1 MQALMRLHVTLVA
14 IGIFTFHGATRGQDL
29 DKAGRALDVI
39 EKFANGICNKPEMR
53 GKSSSIEV
61 QGTAKVEVS
70 KLVKQLADLK
80 IEGAAKFDT
89 KDYEGLLQKDL
100 LPALQ
105 ESTRCKER
113 IFNDLKDRF
122 LPKVITQAAALTI
135 QVDPDTVGIKVGSY
149 VTVAYRFR
157 EANGTQATIDSQDIR
172 WLLDNGIEI
181 GSIKNMRVLGGSF
194 VIPAKGSYTHWD
206 NIYMPPDIAQKAF
219 NAGYSQ
225 VQLEITFTAV
235 DGENRKVH
243 SRSVLR
249 IGIIR
254 A

>member
-1 MQALMRLHVTLVA
+1 MYSLTKFHTALFVVGTVA
-14 IGIFTFHGATRGQDL
+14 FHGTTGGQDL
-29 DKAGRALDVI
+29 EKAARALDVI
-39 EKFANGICNKPEMR
+39 ENFANRICNKPEMR

-61 QGTAKVEVS
+61 QGSAKAEAS

-113 IFNDLKDRF
+113 IYNDLKGRF
-122 LPKVITQAAALTI
+122 IPRTVGQVPALTI
-135 QVDPDTVGIKVGSY
+135 QVDPDTVGIKVGAY
-149 VTVAYRFR
+149 AAVAYRFR
-157 EANGTQATIDSQDIR
+157 ESNGTQATVDSQDIR
-172 WLLDNGIEI
+172 WLLDNGREI

-206 NIYMPPDIAQKAF
+206 NIYMPPDIAQKTLD
-219 NAGYSQ
+219 AGYSQ
-225 VQLEITFTAV
+225 VQLEITFIAV
-235 DGENRKVH
+235 DSENRKAH

-249 IGIIR
+249 IGILR